1 MGAKLVHTLNEA
13 WLKIELKRIAD
24 KKIDWLL
31 LAICEKETDEVNNLL
46 AKLAKEIFQNDD
58 SCTEVSH
65 AEADNMIA
73 EIIAKKNER
82 GLVTIVTEEW
92 FKRFKRFPRT
102 GYDSFLISHDVTDV
116 FFKSEVSK
124 NCGLGEVDARE

>member
-1 MGAKLVHTLNEA
+1 MCAKLVHTLNEA
-13 WLKIELKRIAD
+13 WLKIELKRIAN

-46 AKLAKEIFQNDD
+46 VKLAKEIFQIENGY
-58 SCTEVSH
+58 TEVSH
-65 AEADNMIA
+65 AEADNMIT
-73 EIIAKKNER
+73 EIITKKNER
-82 GLVTIVTEEW
+82 GLVTIITEEW

-102 GYDSFLISHDVTDV
+102 GYDSFLISHGATNV

-124 NCGLGEVDARE
+124 NCGLGEVDAR